1 MPSSVTVAGAILP
14 YDENVS
20 FMIFPPFLTTRPDS
34 TVRAPEIG
42 RDAPDAGG
50 NIFHFHEGAC
60 GALSGLPG
68 KADNT
73 DRPAAPELSEFSHFL
88 PNFLRNGAPRLARDA
103 RCGLFEET
111 LTDDKG
117 SEPIAGQISRYP
129 ARAPRRSSAAVLDFG
144 RIRGACGSKELNS
157 AAGCAACRF
166 TGPIPS

>member
-1 MPSSVTVAGAILP
+1 
-14 YDENVS
+14 
-20 FMIFPPFLTTRPDS
+20 MIFPPFLTTRPDS

-50 NIFHFHEGAC
+50 TIFPFHEGAC

-73 DRPAAPELSEFSHFL
+73 DPPRSTRVVEFSHFL

-103 RCGLFEET
+103 RCALFEKT

-117 SEPIAGQISRYP
+117 SEPIAQQISR
-129 ARAPRRSSAAVLDFG
+129 
-144 RIRGACGSKELNS
+144 
-157 AAGCAACRF
+157 
-166 TGPIPS
+166 